1 MDPTQSNMG
10 APLATADDAQATSS
24 PKATRNTSQ
33 DLNGSGQRTP
43 KRGHTSR
50 HQVDVPSDAPRLHGV
65 VVSRQE
71 KFGFIKA
78 TENDTRYFFHLRDS
92 DGKANHGA
100 HVTFIV
106 AHDSTASKDVAY
118 DVITTSDR
126 PRTPGGSASK
136 GKEERLPG
144 TFGGVVAAVPRG
156 PAAVRIDDGMIVF
169 TDSAGMQQQALFGS
183 WRVVPGTTPPG
194 LGESVEFGLVKNTAT
209 GVYKANN
216 VHLGQN
222 AALAKALASAQAAM
236 EGLALGACSPKQS
249 GSPSASS
256 LSARSPLARS
266 PATHGSPA
274 NHSSPATN
282 PLSPLAPSQNTPAS
296 PANSANSRQLGR
308 VALLK
313 KEFGF
318 IRQVTR
324 PGDLFFH
331 FSHLEDIDPAD
342 IKVRIIEKNF
352 NFLGKYIL
360 RYLLV
365 SFSSI
370 SIFVLVWS

>member
-1 MDPTQSNMG
+1 MDPNQPMG
-10 APLATADDAQATSS
+10 APEASADDGQGPLS
-24 PKATRNTSQ
+24 PHASRDSPQ
-33 DLNGSGQRTP
+33 DANGSGQRTP

-100 HVTFIV
+100 QVTFIV
-106 AHDSTASKDVAY
+106 AHDRTAGKDVAF
-118 DVITTSDR
+118 DVSTTSDR
-126 PRTPGGSASK
+126 PRTPGHPSSGAK

-144 TFGGVVAAVPRG
+144 MFAGVVASVPRG

-169 TDSAGMQQQALFGS
+169 TDAAGMQQQALFGS
-183 WRVVPGTTPPG
+183 WRVTPGTNPPG
-194 LGESVEFGLVKNTAT
+194 LGELVEFGLVKNTAT

-216 VHLGQN
+216 VRLGQN

-236 EGLALGACSPKQS
+236 NGLALGACSPKAS
-249 GSPSASS
+249 GSPSAAS
-256 LSARSPLARS
+256 LPRSPLSRS
-266 PATHGSPA
+266 PAHHSPA
-274 NHSSPATN
+274 NHNSPSSSNTYVPS
-282 PLSPLAPSQNTPAS
+282 SPLAISFHQSTPGSPKHSAS
-296 PANSANSRQLGR
+296 ARQLGR

-318 IRQVTR
+318 IRQVAR

-342 IKVRIIEKNF
+342 VKVRNNI
-352 NFLGKYIL
+352 
-360 RYLLV
+360 LV
-365 SFSSI
+365 S
-370 SIFVLVWS
+370 VLN